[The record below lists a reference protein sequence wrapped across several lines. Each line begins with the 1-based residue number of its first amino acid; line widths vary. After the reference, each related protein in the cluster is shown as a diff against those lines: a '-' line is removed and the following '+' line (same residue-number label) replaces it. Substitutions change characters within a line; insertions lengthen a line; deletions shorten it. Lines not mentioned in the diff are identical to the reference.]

1 MKILNN
7 TAKIEESCNC
17 RNKNNCPL
25 DGKCLTP
32 NIIYEAQITS
42 NQLNYKQKIYIGT
55 AETDFK
61 HRFNNHT
68 KSFNLEHYEND
79 TELSK
84 EYWAIKRNHI
94 TPIVTWRIIR
104 KYVPFNTTKRKCHL
118 CLSGKLEF
126 PSYKGDNLLNKR
138 SDLINKLLVY
148 GMIAR
153 TKCYAF
159 TVIFHAAFPLETMF
173 WPARFMFCIDRR
185 FHCRML
191 RAIFPVKV

>member
-1 MKILNN
+1 MKVLNN
-7 TAKIEESCNC
+7 TAETEESCNC

-42 NQLNYKQKIYIGT
+42 NQRNYKQKVYIGT

-84 EYWAIKRNHI
+84 EYWTIKRNHFI
-94 TPIVTWRIIR
+94 PKVTWRIIR
-104 KYVPFNTTKRKCHL
+104 KCAPFNTTKRKCYL
-118 CLSGKLEF
+118 CPNEKLEIA
-126 PSYKGDNLLNKR
+126 SYKGDNLLNKR
-138 SDLINKLLVY
+138 SELISKCRHQNKFTLLLHDS
-148 GMIAR
+148 
-153 TKCYAF
+153 K
-159 TVIFHAAFPLETMF
+159 
-173 WPARFMFCIDRR
+173 D
-185 FHCRML
+185 
-191 RAIFPVKV
+191 